1 MHLADARSSA
11 AHCDVVPLSQVT
23 LARGLEDD
31 PPVVLEMSSLVG
43 LRRCTLASIATQAAS
58 GAASTCAQP
67 DSCVDIFSPVRRR
80 FSSATGKSDV
90 TEYGHRRLGGSTL
103 RLSTRTRGYNHQWT
117 VRSTGGVCRG
127 SCLRPFLSV
136 CGSRMHHGR
145 GGMWSSWVR
154 AHAGICDFNIF
165 ILSQST
171 HPRKRTKKMDVRV
184 ARGPLGSTAAAS
196 TRHICHLKIDKQK
209 GKPPLVALHHQF
221 VRES

>member
-1 MHLADARSSA
+1 MRVFRWDLLTQPARCMHPADARSSA
-11 AHCDVVPLSQVT
+11 ARRDVVLPSQVT
-23 LARGLEDD
+23 LAQGLEND
-31 PPVVLEMSSLVG
+31 PQVVPAVSSLVG
-43 LRRCTLASIATQAAS
+43 LRRCTLAIIAAQAVS
-58 GAASTCAQP
+58 GAASTCALH
-67 DSCVDIFSPVRRR
+67 DLRVDMFSPVRRR

-154 AHAGICDFNIF
+154 AHAGICDFDIF
-165 ILSQST
+165 RLSQNT
-171 HPRKRTKKMDVRV
+171 H
-184 ARGPLGSTAAAS
+184 
-196 TRHICHLKIDKQK
+196 
-209 GKPPLVALHHQF
+209 
-221 VRES
+221 